1 MKNIVG
7 QNIIAVDRGLEVLYE
22 LNVVPNHVVGDFDSV
37 STTILQFYQKNAK
50 VVFYK
55 YNPEKDYTD
64 TDIALKL
71 AIELNSSTITIM
83 GALGKRMDHALANIH
98 ILKEALEIGIPCE
111 IFDSYNKIYLVKE
124 NTQLAKDKTYGK
136 YISLLPLT
144 TTVKGITLKGFQYP
158 LNNASLSVGL
168 SLGIS
173 NEIVEEMATI
183 ELKEGI
189 LIVIESRD

>member
-7 QNIIAVDRGLEVLYE
+7 QNIIAVDRGLEALYE
-22 LNVVPNHVVGDFDSV
+22 LNMVPNHVVGDFDSV
-37 STTILQFYQKNAK
+37 STSILQFYQKNPQI
-50 VVFYK
+50 VFHK
-55 YNPEKDYTD
+55 YNPEKDNTD

-71 AIELNSSTITIM
+71 AIELNSSIITIM
-83 GALGKRMDHALANIH
+83 GALGKRMDHALANIY

-111 IFDSYNKIYLVKE
+111 ILDSYNKIYLVKE
-124 NTQLAKDKTYGK
+124 NRQLAKDKTYGK

-144 TTVKGITLKGFQYP
+144 TTVEGITLKGFQYP
-158 LNNASLSVGL
+158 LKNASLSVGL

-173 NEIVEEMATI
+173 NEIVEEIATI

-189 LIVIESRD
+189 LIVIESKD

>member
-1 MKNIVG
+1 MNNIVG

-22 LNVVPNHVVGDFDSV
+22 LNIVPNHVVGDFDSV

-50 VVFYK
+50 VVFHP

-71 AIELNSSTITIM
+71 AVELNSSTITIM
-83 GALGKRMDHALANIH
+83 GAIGKRMDHTLANIH

-111 IFDSYNKIYLVKE
+111 ILDSYNKIYLVKE

-136 YISLLPLT
+136 YISFLPLT

-173 NEIVEEMATI
+173 NEIVEDMATI

-189 LIVIESRD
+189 LIVIESKD

>member
-7 QNIIAVDRGLEVLYE
+7 QNMIAVDRGLEMLYA
-22 LNVVPNHVVGDFDSV
+22 LNIVPNHVVGDFDSV
-37 STTILQFYQKNAK
+37 STSILQFYQKNPQI
-50 VVFYK
+50 VFHK
-55 YNPEKDYTD
+55 YNPEKDNTD

-111 IFDSYNKIYLVKE
+111 ILDSYNRIYLVKE
-124 NTQLAKDKTYGK
+124 NTQLVKDKTYGK
-136 YISLLPLT
+136 YISFLPLT

-173 NEIVEEMATI
+173 NEIVEDMATI

>member
-7 QNIIAVDRGLEVLYE
+7 QNMIAVDRGLEMLYA
-22 LNVVPNHVVGDFDSV
+22 LNIVPNHVVGDFDSV
-37 STTILQFYQKNAK
+37 STSILQFYQKNPQI
-50 VVFYK
+50 VFHK
-55 YNPEKDYTD
+55 YNPEKDNTD

-111 IFDSYNKIYLVKE
+111 ILDSYNRIYLVKE
-124 NTQLAKDKTYGK
+124 NTQLVKDKTYGK
-136 YISLLPLT
+136 YISFLPLT

-173 NEIVEEMATI
+173 NEIVDDMATI

>member
-7 QNIIAVDRGLEVLYE
+7 QNMIAVDRGLEMLYE
-22 LNVVPNHVVGDFDSV
+22 LNIVPNHVVGDFDSV
-37 STTILQFYQKNAK
+37 STSILKFYQKNPQI
-50 VVFYK
+50 VFHK
-55 YNPEKDYTD
+55 YNPEKDNTD

-111 IFDSYNKIYLVKE
+111 ILDSYNRIYLVKE
-124 NTQLAKDKTYGK
+124 NTQLVKDKTYGK
-136 YISLLPLT
+136 YISFLPLT

-173 NEIVEEMATI
+173 NEIVEDMATI

>member
-50 VVFYK
+50 VVFHK